1 VGQVTEVQAAA
12 VWEKYISLMEED
24 ERLGE
29 LKSCIDDINCIDREK
44 SKTEEDVNKL
54 IRESYTHINL
64 VDVKAA
70 IRKKPESA
78 SEDEKSWTN
87 LVRRTLQ
94 VSGERRKR
102 GRLVRPKNRY
112 WDIWREAQKKR
123 YCEEDQSQRGKE
135 ISYIPFAMELTVGC
149 SGGCEFCGFSAG
161 KLKEQETTY
170 KQQEGLYTEILEHM
184 KELAGKEYGQY
195 GILYWATD
203 PMDQK
208 EYEKYALKFKEVM
221 GTLPCT
227 TTALAEQKIDNLKRL
242 IKLYKTN
249 QKDKYWKLRVS
260 ISSEKAYR
268 LLKSELTRNEQAII
282 EINPQYGWLKQT
294 FAKAGRSYKGESI
307 EEQQKHGGTI
317 ACVTGFEISLPLRR
331 IRLITPCL
339 ADEVN
344 KNGYR
349 IITEETFN
357 TAEEFKGKINN
368 MIKKISKP
376 SLELND
382 YIKLN
387 IARSHYQI
395 YRDDVAQ
402 SILETISPKGVKI
415 KDVIAG
421 CKNMS
426 TQAIV
431 IQLARLIQDGSIKHQ
446 KRDRADQ
453 HQHETLCTDPP
464 GK

>member
-1 VGQVTEVQAAA
+1 
-12 VWEKYISLMEED
+12 
-24 ERLGE
+24 
-29 LKSCIDDINCIDREK
+29 
-44 SKTEEDVNKL
+44 
-54 IRESYTHINL
+54 
-64 VDVKAA
+64 
-70 IRKKPESA
+70 
-78 SEDEKSWTN
+78 
-87 LVRRTLQ
+87 
-94 VSGERRKR
+94 
-102 GRLVRPKNRY
+102 
-112 WDIWREAQKKR
+112 
-123 YCEEDQSQRGKE
+123 
-135 ISYIPFAMELTVGC
+135 
-149 SGGCEFCGFSAG
+149 
-161 KLKEQETTY
+161 
-170 KQQEGLYTEILEHM
+170 M
-184 KELAGKEYGQY
+184 KELAAKEYGQY

-249 QKDKYWKLRVS
+249 QKDNYWKLRVS
-260 ISSEKAYR
+260 IRSEKAYR